1 MKKITISVLALLLAV
16 IFTVTPASASNFKDV
31 SSKHTLKIEID
42 YLVETGVIGGYPD
55 GTFKP
60 NQLIQKKHI
69 AKMMAAALQLPKDQ
83 LKHPNYKD
91 VSRSHPYYEDIA
103 ALYTAG
109 IFSDAPYFKP
119 DSYISRAFMAKI
131 LAEAFDLKSIS
142 QNSVTYRDVSQNHA
156 FYRPIQLVAMNNVA
170 KSVRANDGS
179 LYFQPNKMLTRAH
192 FSAFLARAMT
202 LNKGD
207 YLPNPNY
214 DYYYTDNTALLFKE
228 YQNLDFGKATGWN
241 FFNPQTGRYGLVSYG
256 LIGGSWRFSI
266 PQTDAS
272 TSIAYPFT
280 IGLNPDYLNKLG
292 MLGIAA
298 SSLEKQ
304 EIINTNETLTIE
316 GHTFTNVVAIKTTYP
331 KYMENNKGEY
341 YEDKVEFILYLAPDY
356 GPIANYSNG
365 KYEYKI
371 SHRIAR

>member
-16 IFTVTPASASNFKDV
+16 IFTVMPASASNFKDV

-131 LAEAFDLKSIS
+131 LAEAFDLKSIA
-142 QNSVTYRDVSQNHA
+142 QNSVTYKDVNQSNP
-156 FYRPIQLVAMNNVA
+156 FYRYIQLVSMNNVA
-170 KSVRANDGS
+170 KGNNAKGGS

-214 DYYYTDNTALLFKE
+214 NYYYTDNMALLFKE
-228 YQNLDFGKATGWN
+228 YQNLNFGKATGWHFLN
-241 FFNPQTGRYGLVSYG
+241 QKTGRYEPTSFA
-256 LIGGSWRFSI
+256 LIGGSWQNFI
-266 PQTDAS
+266 PQTDAGMS
-272 TSIAYPFT
+272 VAYPFT
-280 IGLNPDYLNKLG
+280 IGLKHDYLNSLA
-292 MLGIAA
+292 GIG
-298 SSLEKQ
+298 LEKQ

-331 KYMENNKGEY
+331 NYVQNSKGDY
-341 YEDKVEFILYLAPDY
+341 YVDGLKSTILYLAPDY